1 MTTLL
6 VVALLGQY
14 QDQITIAFAR
24 TTAKAPPL
32 PINAK
37 STFTVTFFNGT
48 KKPVSLLN
56 ENNSWG
62 YEMVSFE
69 VKNPAGALTEITRI
83 QHGWDK
89 NAPTPVIVQ
98 SVDMI
103 HRKISFGDGTWQ
115 GFPAGIGGQKDGWQV
130 RMKLTLR
137 PEKALTEAGIWT
149 GSITSKWTP
158 ATLN

>member
-1 MTTLL
+1 MTSLL

-14 QDQITIAFAR
+14 QDEITIGFAR

-32 PINAK
+32 PITAK
-37 STFTVTFFNGT
+37 SSFTVTLFNGT

-69 VKNPAGALTEITRI
+69 LKNPTGPLTQITRKPRA
-83 QHGWDK
+83 WDK
-89 NAPTPVIVQ
+89 NDPTPVIVQ

-115 GFPAGIGGQKDGWQV
+115 GLPAGIAGQRDGWQV
-130 RMKLTLR
+130 RMKLTLK
-137 PEKALTEAGIWT
+137 PEKILTERGIWSGT
-149 GSITSKWTP
+149 ITSKWTP
-158 ATLN
+158 AALE